1 MLELLFEHALVGVDL
16 SKVSDSLIKWLVS
29 LKSIETKRLSLV
41 HVIPLELI
49 EHVAGFAVDKLLSE
63 LRREALEKLEEY
75 SRFLESEGFLVDF
88 KVLGPAVPAKK
99 LAEEAEK
106 LSVDYIVV
114 ASRGH
119 GWLRELLMGSTVE
132 ELLRVATRS
141 VLVSKPYKRRKG
153 EKVELVVP
161 PSPFLGLPILAA
173 VEFDEYLDSVLSC
186 GVELAKRSKG
196 ELVMVHVAE
205 DGEDSS
211 YARER
216 LARLARSISGDV
228 SVRYEVLS
236 GRPHKVIVELV
247 DKMKVGLAII
257 GGKPGSVLEYVA
269 KRSPVHVFACK

>member
-1 MLELLFEHALVGVDL
+1 MFLFEHALVGVDL
-16 SKVSDSLIKWLVS
+16 SKVSDSLVKWLVS

-41 HVIPLELI
+41 HVIPLELVD
-49 EHVAGFAVDKLLSE
+49 HVAGFAVDRLLSE
-63 LRREALEKLEEY
+63 LRKEALEKLEEY

-88 KVLGPAVPAKK
+88 KVLGPAVPAKR

-132 ELLRVATRS
+132 ELLRVTTKP

-153 EKVELVVP
+153 ERVELTIP
-161 PSPFLGLPILAA
+161 PNPFLGSPILAA

-196 ELVMVHVAE
+196 ELVMVHVVENNE
-205 DGEDSS
+205 DPSH
-211 YARER
+211 ARER
-216 LARLARSISGDV
+216 LGRLARSISGDV
-228 SVRYEVLS
+228 SVRYEVIS
-236 GRPHKVIVELV
+236 GRTHKVIVELT
-247 DKMKVGLAII
+247 DKMNAGLVVI